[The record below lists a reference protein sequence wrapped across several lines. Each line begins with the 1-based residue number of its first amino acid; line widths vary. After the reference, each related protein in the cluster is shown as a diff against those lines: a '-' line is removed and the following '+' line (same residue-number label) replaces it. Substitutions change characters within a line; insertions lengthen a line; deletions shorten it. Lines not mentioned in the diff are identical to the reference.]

1 MSPQTQLLLFQFMP
15 ELLLLIGGLLFMI
28 AALVDREAGDQP
40 RIKLAAL
47 ILACGTAL
55 FAAGVFALR
64 HKGMQT
70 AASLPG
76 AFGSAAGGGS
86 FISLTQDGFAA
97 GFKLVIL
104 IGLALSVLLTC
115 KDEDLHDRPSAEYY
129 ALMFFAALG
138 MCVMAAGRDLLTLW
152 IGLETMALATYAL
165 IALPRGD
172 RKAPEGAMKY
182 FILGTLSSGV
192 FLYGASLLYG
202 ATGSYQLAGA
212 NGLAARLPAL
222 FVPGAP
228 AAAHSLAVLGT
239 ALILIALL
247 FKVAAVPFHMWLP
260 DAYTGAPTAI
270 TNFMSVSVKAASFA
284 MLLRILHEGLAA
296 ASSVWLPLLAA
307 AAALTMVWGNVAAVR
322 QDNVKRML
330 AYSSIAHAGYV
341 LTGVVALGAT
351 GNFPGPGM
359 VWLYLLFYTF
369 MNSAAFGI
377 LIWMRGNGLNGESF
391 EDYAGLR
398 DRAPVLTY
406 LILYVM
412 LALTGI
418 PATAGFIAKWA
429 VFGAA
434 INSHYYGLAAIGLLA
449 SAISLFYYFRLVV
462 QMLVKPAGDRPRPA
476 FSWPVAVV
484 VLIGAAATLGWGIFP
499 ERNFAMARDL
509 VTLGGDELT
518 GPVGQRPAQPLPGLP
533 PELTP
538 TILLPAEPP
547 AASAHPP
554 A

>member
-28 AALVDREAGDQP
+28 AALVDRDAGDQP

-64 HKGMQT
+64 HAGMPE

-76 AFGSAAGGGS
+76 AFGDAAGGGS

-104 IGLALSVLLTC
+104 IGLALSILLSC
-115 KDEDLHDRPSAEYY
+115 KDEDLHDRPTAEYY

-212 NGLAARLPAL
+212 DGLAAKLPAL
-222 FVPGAP
+222 FLPGAA

-239 ALILIALL
+239 ALMLIALL
-247 FKVAAVPFHMWLP
+247 FKVGAVPFHMWLP

-307 AAALTMVWGNVAAVR
+307 AAALTMVWGNIAAVR

-341 LTGVVALGAT
+341 LTGVVALGAV
-351 GNFPGPGM
+351 GRFPGPGM
-359 VWLYLLFYTF
+359 VWLYLLLYTF

-377 LIWMRGNGLNGESF
+377 LIWMRGNGLSGESF

-406 LILYVM
+406 IILYVM

-434 INSHYYGLAAIGLLA
+434 INGHYYLLAVIGLLA

-462 QMLVKPAGDRPRPA
+462 QMLVKPAGGRPRPA
-476 FSWPVAVV
+476 FSLPVAAV

-499 ERNFAMARDL
+499 ERDFALARGV
-509 VTLGGDELT
+509 VTLGGAEVSTPAMPLT
-518 GPVGQRPAQPLPGLP
+518 APRVPPPP
-533 PELTP
+533 PELIP
-538 TILLPAEPP
+538 PLVSAAEPVP
-547 AASAHPP
+547 PP